1 MKEPFESHVV
11 EAIAGEA
18 FPFFLNAV
26 HDTMTARF
34 IEELRAFRSGERTSY
49 ELQDLDPNDAEDC
62 MRAKRRLDGLQEAI
76 VDCLA
81 ADQAR
86 VFAERCEE
94 QIEERRAAFRGKKKS
109 KRSR

>member
-1 MKEPFESHVV
+1 
-11 EAIAGEA
+11 
-18 FPFFLNAV
+18 
-26 HDTMTARF
+26 
-34 IEELRAFRSGERTSY
+34 
-49 ELQDLDPNDAEDC
+49 

-94 QIEERRAAFRGKKKS
+94 QIEERRAAFRSKKKS